1 MANGGRLSGDV
12 AIVTAGGQGIGEAIA
27 KTFAREGA
35 TVAVVDI
42 NGKEAERVAGE
53 IAATVGAGGGKAFAL
68 TVDVTKSDKV
78 DAMVAEVVKRC
89 GTVDILVNGAGGWQE
104 IVPLVDITDEEW
116 DRLLTLNITTAF
128 YCARA
133 AARVMI
139 GKKSGRI
146 ISIASNAGIAP
157 SPLAKSCLPYVA
169 GKSALIGISKFLA
182 NDLGPYGITVNCVAP
197 GTTLTPRVKKAR
209 DQATIDRLIATNPLR
224 RLVEVQDAA
233 DAVLFIASKEARNI
247 TGVCLQVNAG
257 KLIS

>member
-1 MANGGRLSGDV
+1 
-12 AIVTAGGQGIGEAIA
+12 
-27 KTFAREGA
+27 
-35 TVAVVDI
+35 VVDI

-53 IAATVGAGGGKAFAL
+53 IAADGGKAFAL

-78 DAMVAEVVKRC
+78 DAMVADVVKRC

-157 SPLAKSCLPYVA
+157 SPLAKSCIPYVA

-233 DAVLFIASKEARNI
+233 EAVLFIASKEARNI

>member
-1 MANGGRLSGDV
+1 MPNGGRLAGDV

-27 KTFAREGA
+27 KTFAQEGA
-35 TVAVVDI
+35 AVAVVDI
-42 NGKEAERVAGE
+42 NAETAERVRCE
-53 IAATVGAGGGKAFAL
+53 IEASGGKAIAL
-68 TVDVTKSDKV
+68 TVDVTKSDRV
-78 DAMVAEVVKRC
+78 DAMVADVVKRF
-89 GTVDILVNGAGGWQE
+89 GTVDILINGAGGWHE

-139 GKKSGRI
+139 EKKSGRI

-157 SPLAKSCLPYVA
+157 SPLAKSCIPYVA

-209 DQATIDRLIATNPLR
+209 DPATIERLIATNPLR
-224 RLVEVQDAA
+224 RLVEAQDAA
-233 DAVLFIASKEARNI
+233 DAALFLASKEARNI